1 MCKALLYNRKWK
13 NCWVE
18 GMSISTA
25 RLPSHR
31 CQCALPLAASLHT
44 CQRLI
49 SSNFIC
55 GIKKKS
61 CFDSQLPLHEYS
73 WGCLMALQFPLL
85 QIILDPI
92 SIFKYGFIFF
102 VLISGHSS
110 YNLDINLLSHRNC
123 KCFFLCG
130 LPFNFVYSIFCQAEV
145 LNLDVVKFIFPCAQK
160 PLHPPPT
167 LFNSLL
173 LLSWKSCI
181 FIFHWAHK

>member
-1 MCKALLYNRKWK
+1 MKELLGRRYVHFYCQVTLSQVPMCSPSGSFLTHLPTLDIVKLYLWY
-13 NCWVE
+13 
-18 GMSISTA
+18 
-25 RLPSHR
+25 
-31 CQCALPLAASLHT
+31 
-44 CQRLI
+44 
-49 SSNFIC
+49 
-55 GIKKKS
+55 KKKS